1 MVIVSYLLKST
12 DRDSEKSW
20 TKYALMLA
28 FLYLGVSKLKNRKI
42 KKKKVCILIKLF
54 LEYDIIKIQKS
65 NFFFQF
71 QYMRMYYKFR
81 KDAQDSYRI
90 YMLLNTTNL
99 FFCVCVFCFCFCF
112 VFMVAPVACPSC
124 QARDWIKLQPQPM
137 PQWQQHGI
145 P

>member
-1 MVIVSYLLKST
+1 
-12 DRDSEKSW
+12 
-20 TKYALMLA
+20 MLA

-112 VFMVAPVACPSC
+112 AFMVAPVACPSC
-124 QARDWIKLQPQPM
+124 QARD
-137 PQWQQHGI
+137 
-145 P
+145 